1 MATAIRAEYCSDIS
15 VSNCSF
21 SGFDNCIEM
30 HSCSNFNVSSNG
42 FFNSDNA
49 LFLANCYGKAS
60 VLNNYAYNVNNLIK
74 ISDLEQHSFLKP
86 SSSISRASKLS
97 KIKEKLTKN
106 HAVINMKFNKKIK
119 ELLNLE
125 AQERFFHLNTKKADE
140 IKIIKAKYGS
150 LQSKKALKD
159 LFPEFAE

>member
-42 FFNSDNA
+42 FFNSNNA

-60 VLNNYAYNVNNLIK
+60 VRNNYAYNVNNLIK
-74 ISDLEQHSFLKP
+74 ISDLKQHSFLKP
-86 SSSISRASKLS
+86 SSSISRASKPS
-97 KIKEKLTKN
+97 NTKKN
-106 HAVINMKFNKKIK
+106 KKKHIVINVKFNKKIK

-140 IKIIKAKYGS
+140 VKIIKAKYGS